1 MDTNNGVNPTESV
14 PSSAVL
20 SIQSE
25 TVTFHREPPPPYDSL
40 DGTVTTQPIVQT
52 IIIQPTLKNEPMYYI
67 CHKCE
72 ERVLTKVKY
81 ESTKKTHMLAG
92 FVFGFTLWCSLCCL
106 AAIPYLM
113 KTFKKAHH
121 YCPNCDSYLG
131 AYSKI

>member
-92 FVFGFTLWCSLCCL
+92 FVFGFTL
-106 AAIPYLM
+106 
-113 KTFKKAHH
+113 
-121 YCPNCDSYLG
+121 
-131 AYSKI
+131 